1 MLDITKLE
9 CQILKILV
17 RLNYFFGFLLKKY
30 LSKFLKVISLEII
43 FFIFLVFW
51 VLFGQNIASSFL
63 IGALIHVLGMLYSS
77 VIMLGSKAISVK
89 GEVSKFYLAEFGKWG
104 VVVTLFVLTFVFL
117 DIQNPLVFFL
127 AFAFAALLTMI
138 TNKKFL

>member
-1 MLDITKLE
+1 M
-9 CQILKILV
+9 
-17 RLNYFFGFLLKKY
+17 
-30 LSKFLKVISLEII
+30 
-43 FFIFLVFW
+43 
-51 VLFGQNIASSFL
+51 FGQNIASSFL

>member
-1 MLDITKLE
+1 MIVRKL
-9 CQILKILV
+9 
-17 RLNYFFGFLLKKY
+17 LLET
-30 LSKFLKVISLEII
+30 SII

-104 VVVTLFVLTFVFL
+104 VVVTLFVLTFVFI
-117 DIQNPLVFFL
+117 DIKNPLVFFL

>member
-1 MLDITKLE
+1 
-9 CQILKILV
+9 
-17 RLNYFFGFLLKKY
+17 
-30 LSKFLKVISLEII
+30 
-43 FFIFLVFW
+43 
-51 VLFGQNIASSFL
+51 
-63 IGALIHVLGMLYSS
+63 
-77 VIMLGSKAISVK
+77 MLGSKAISVK

>member
-1 MLDITKLE
+1 MIVRKL
-9 CQILKILV
+9 
-17 RLNYFFGFLLKKY
+17 LLET
-30 LSKFLKVISLEII
+30 SII

-51 VLFGQNIASSFL
+51 VLFGQNSFL

>member
-1 MLDITKLE
+1 MIVRKL
-9 CQILKILV
+9 
-17 RLNYFFGFLLKKY
+17 LLET
-30 LSKFLKVISLEII
+30 SII

-63 IGALIHVLGMLYSS
+63 IGALIHV
-77 VIMLGSKAISVK
+77 SVK

-104 VVVTLFVLTFVFL
+104 VVVTLFVLTFVFI

>member
-1 MLDITKLE
+1 
-9 CQILKILV
+9 
-17 RLNYFFGFLLKKY
+17 
-30 LSKFLKVISLEII
+30 
-43 FFIFLVFW
+43 
-51 VLFGQNIASSFL
+51 
-63 IGALIHVLGMLYSS
+63 
-77 VIMLGSKAISVK
+77 MLGSKAISVK

-104 VVVTLFVLTFVFL
+104 VVVTLFVLTFVFI

>member
-1 MLDITKLE
+1 
-9 CQILKILV
+9 
-17 RLNYFFGFLLKKY
+17 
-30 LSKFLKVISLEII
+30 
-43 FFIFLVFW
+43 
-51 VLFGQNIASSFL
+51 
-63 IGALIHVLGMLYSS
+63 MLYSS

>member
-1 MLDITKLE
+1 MIVRKL
-9 CQILKILV
+9 
-17 RLNYFFGFLLKKY
+17 LLET
-30 LSKFLKVISLEII
+30 SII

-51 VLFGQNIASSFL
+51 VLFSQNIASSFL

-104 VVVTLFVLTFVFL
+104 VVVTLFVLTFVFI

-138 TNKKFL
+138 TNNKFL